1 MGTATVSSRVAMRRA
16 DDDEEEDEG
25 GMMAEGENAEVLV
38 AARRT
43 NETAEAAMESFIP
56 FLCAVLRI
64 YLYARCAFDVL

>member
-1 MGTATVSSRVAMRRA
+1 MRRA
-16 DDDEEEDEG
+16 DEEDVEE
-25 GMMAEGENAEVLV
+25 GMMAEGENAEVPV

-64 YLYARCAFDVL
+64 YLYTRFAFDVL

>member
-16 DDDEEEDEG
+16 DDDKEEAE